1 MKRATWADVVL
12 TFYMLIIVNIA
23 ILGWIVQHSI
33 SAIYK
38 RLTKMK
44 RCD

>member
-12 TFYMLIIVNIA
+12 TFYMLIIVNVA
-23 ILGWIVQHSI
+23 ILGWIVKHSI
-33 SAIYK
+33 SAVHK
-38 RLTKMK
+38 RLTKLK